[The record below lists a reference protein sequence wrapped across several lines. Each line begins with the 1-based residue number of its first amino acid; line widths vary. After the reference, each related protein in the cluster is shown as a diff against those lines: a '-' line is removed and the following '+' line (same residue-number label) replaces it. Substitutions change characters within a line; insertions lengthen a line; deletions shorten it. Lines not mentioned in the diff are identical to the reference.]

1 MGRRKLEIKRIEDKN
16 SRQVTFS
23 KRRSGLFKKARELSV
38 LCDVE
43 IALVIFSSRG
53 RLYEFSG
60 GKSLVKILERYYGQE
75 SEASKDDTEA
85 VLSLTELLHMVQS
98 RVEEPSIEQLSLMDL
113 EKLEMQLAA
122 ALYRT
127 RARKTQ
133 LVLETILT
141 RQEKEKLLKA
151 ENDVLEREI
160 AAMEKNEDYGSE
172 MGTGLMSN
180 TENLGHHHLPHMQ
193 TLMLLP

>member
-1 MGRRKLEIKRIEDKN
+1 MGRRKVEIKRIEDKN

-23 KRRSGLFKKARELSV
+23 KRRSGLIKKARELSV

-43 IALVIFSSRG
+43 IALVIFSCRG

-60 GKSLVKILERYYGQE
+60 GKSLVKILERYHGQE

-98 RVEEPSIEQLSLMDL
+98 RVEEPTIEQLSLMDL
-113 EKLEMQLAA
+113 EKLEMQLAT
-122 ALYRT
+122 ALRRT

-133 LVLETILT
+133 LMLETILF
-141 RQEKEKLLKA
+141 RQEKEKFMTA
-151 ENDVLEREI
+151 ENELLEREI
-160 AAMEKNEDYGSE
+160 AAMEKNEEYRSE
-172 MGTGLMSN
+172 MGIGLMSN
-180 TENLGHHHLPHMQ
+180 TENHRLPQMQ
-193 TLMLLP
+193 TLTLLT